1 MQQIFV
7 TGATGFVGRHVV
19 PRLMESGHAVR
30 IMARGPVRQHLLPE
44 GVEVS
49 QTSLT
54 DQEGLEAALSGIDAV
69 VHLVAIIRERG
80 EATFDRVNHLGT
92 ASLAKAAL
100 SAGVSRF
107 VLMGAIGAV
116 DDPRFP
122 YLQSKWRGE
131 QTVIQSGVPY
141 TILRGSI
148 IFGKG
153 DEFINAL
160 GGLVRVFPLVPVIG
174 GGNVRFQAIHV
185 EDVAHSI
192 ARTLELD
199 ETENRIIEIGGP
211 EHLTYDGILDTIAET
226 YGCKRWKLHLPIGL
240 MRPMVKLMEKL
251 LPHPP
256 ATSQQLSM
264 LEFDNV
270 AETDAVSKELG
281 FSPRPLA
288 GNIDYIRK
296 VSFLDGVKMVLG
308 RMPSHI
314 RDH

>member
-1 MQQIFV
+1 MKRILV

-19 PRLMESGHAVR
+19 PCLVESGHAVR
-30 IMARGPVRQHLLPE
+30 ILARGPVRQHLLPD

-49 QTSLT
+49 YASLT

-80 EATFDRVNHLGT
+80 EATFDSVNHLGT
-92 ASLAKAAL
+92 ARLVKAAL

-131 QTVIQSGVPY
+131 QALIQSGIPY

-148 IFGKG
+148 IFGEG
-153 DEFINAL
+153 DEFINTL

-174 GGNVRFQAIHV
+174 GGNVRFQAVHV

-199 ETENRIIEIGGP
+199 ETKNRIIEIGGP
-211 EHLTYDGILDTIAET
+211 EHITYDGILDTIVET

-240 MRPMVKLMEKL
+240 MRPLVKLMEKL

-296 VSFLDGVKMVLG
+296 VSFLDGIKMVLG

>member
-1 MQQIFV
+1 MKRILV

-19 PRLMESGHAVR
+19 PCLMESGHAVR
-30 IMARGPVRQHLLPE
+30 VLARGPVRQHLLPE

-49 QTSLT
+49 YGSLT
-54 DQEGLEAALSGIDAV
+54 DQGGLEAALSGMDAV
-69 VHLVAIIRERG
+69 VHLVAIIRESG

-92 ASLAKAAL
+92 ARLAKAAL

-131 QTVIQSGVPY
+131 QALIQSGVPY

-148 IFGKG
+148 IFGEG
-153 DEFINAL
+153 DEFVNAL
-160 GGLVRVFPLVPVIG
+160 GGLVRVFPVAPVIG
-174 GGNVRFQAIHV
+174 SGNVRFQAIHV

-264 LEFDNV
+264 LEFDNI
-270 AETDAVSKELG
+270 AETDAVSKEFG

-288 GNIDYIRK
+288 GNIGYIRK

>member
-1 MQQIFV
+1 MQRVFV

-19 PRLMESGHAVR
+19 QCLMESGHAVR
-30 IMARGPVRQHLLPE
+30 ILARGPVRQHLLPE

-49 QTSLT
+49 YASLT

-80 EATFDRVNHLGT
+80 EATFDSVNHLGT
-92 ASLAKAAL
+92 ARLVKAAL
-100 SAGVSRF
+100 CAGVSRF

-122 YLQSKWRGE
+122 YLQSKWHGE
-131 QTVIQSGVPY
+131 QALIQSGLPY

-148 IFGKG
+148 IFGEG
-153 DEFINAL
+153 DEFVNTL

-174 GGNVRFQAIHV
+174 SGKVRFQAIHV

-192 ARTLELD
+192 ARTLELS
-199 ETENRIIEIGGP
+199 ETKNRIVEIGGP
-211 EHLTYDGILDTIAET
+211 EYLTYDGILDAIAET
-226 YGCKRWKLHLPIGL
+226 YGCKRWKLHMPIGL
-240 MRPMVKLMEKL
+240 MRPVVKLMEKL

-256 ATSQQLSM
+256 ATSQQLNM
-264 LEFDNV
+264 LEFDNI
-270 AETDAVSKELG
+270 AETDTVSKEFG

-288 GNIDYIRK
+288 GNIDYIRQ

>member
-1 MQQIFV
+1 MQRVFV

-19 PRLMESGHAVR
+19 QCLMESGHAVR
-30 IMARGPVRQHLLPE
+30 ILARRPVRQHLLPE
-44 GVEVS
+44 GIEVS
-49 QTSLT
+49 HASLT
-54 DQEGLEAALSGIDAV
+54 DQEGLEATLSGIDAV

-80 EATFDRVNHLGT
+80 EATFDSVNHLGT
-92 ASLAKAAL
+92 ARLAKAAL

-131 QTVIQSGVPY
+131 QALIQSGLPY

-148 IFGKG
+148 IFGEG
-153 DEFINAL
+153 DEFVNTL

-174 GGNVRFQAIHV
+174 RGNVRFQAIHV

-199 ETENRIIEIGGP
+199 EAKNRIIEIGGP
-211 EHLTYDGILDTIAET
+211 EHITYDGILDAIAET

-240 MRPMVKLMEKL
+240 MRPAVKLMEKL

-256 ATSQQLSM
+256 ATSQQLNM
-264 LEFDNV
+264 LEFDNI
-270 AETDAVSKELG
+270 AETDTVSKEFG

-288 GNIDYIRK
+288 GNIDYIRR

>member
-1 MQQIFV
+1 MQRIFV

-19 PRLMESGHAVR
+19 PRLVESGHVVR
-30 IMARGPVRQHLLPE
+30 ILARGPVRQHLLPE

-54 DQEGLEAALSGIDAV
+54 DQKGLEAALSGVDAV

-80 EATFDRVNHLGT
+80 EATFDTVNHLGT

-131 QTVIQSGVPY
+131 QALIQSGVPY

-148 IFGKG
+148 IFGEG
-153 DEFINAL
+153 DEFLNTL

-174 GGNVRFQAIHV
+174 SGNVRFQAIHV
-185 EDVAHSI
+185 DDVAHSI

-199 ETENRIIEIGGP
+199 ETKNRTIEIGGP
-211 EHLTYDGILDTIAET
+211 AHITYDGILDAIAET
-226 YGCKRWKLHLPIGL
+226 YGCRRWKLHLPIGL
-240 MRPMVKLMEKL
+240 MRPVVKLMEKL

-256 ATSQQLSM
+256 ATSQQLNM
-264 LEFDNV
+264 LEFDNI
-270 AETDAVSKELG
+270 AETGAVSREFG

>member
-1 MQQIFV
+1 MQRIFV

-30 IMARGPVRQHLLPE
+30 ILARGPVRQNLLPE

-49 QTSLT
+49 RTSLT
-54 DQEGLEAALSGIDAV
+54 DQEGLEAALSGMDAV

-100 SAGVSRF
+100 NAGVSRF

-131 QTVIQSGVPY
+131 QALIQSGVPY

-148 IFGKG
+148 IFGEG

-160 GGLVRVFPLVPVIG
+160 AGLVRVFPLVPVIG
-174 GGNVRFQAIHV
+174 EGKVRFQAVHV

-199 ETENRIIEIGGP
+199 DTKDRIIEIGGP
-211 EHLTYDGILDTIAET
+211 EHITYDGILDTIAET
-226 YGCKRWKLHLPIGL
+226 YGSKRWKLHLPIGL
-240 MRPMVKLMEKL
+240 MRPVVKLMEKL

-264 LEFDNV
+264 LEFDNI
-270 AETDAVSKELG
+270 ADTGAVSKEFG

-308 RMPSHI
+308 RMPDHI

>member
-1 MQQIFV
+1 MKRILV

-19 PRLMESGHAVR
+19 PCLVESGHAVR
-30 IMARGPVRQHLLPE
+30 ILARGSVRQHLLPE

-49 QTSLT
+49 YASLT

-80 EATFDRVNHLGT
+80 EATFDSVNHLGT
-92 ASLAKAAL
+92 ARLVKAAL

-131 QTVIQSGVPY
+131 QALIQSGIPY

-148 IFGKG
+148 IFGEG

-174 GGNVRFQAIHV
+174 RGKVRFQAIHV

-211 EHLTYDGILDTIAET
+211 EYLTYNGILDTIAET
-226 YGCKRWKLHLPIGL
+226 YGCKRLKLHLPIGL
-240 MRPMVKLMEKL
+240 MRPVVRLMEKL

-264 LEFDNV
+264 LEFDNI
-270 AETDAVSKELG
+270 AETDAVSKEFG

-288 GNIDYIRK
+288 GNIGYIRK

>member
-1 MQQIFV
+1 M
-7 TGATGFVGRHVV
+7 
-19 PRLMESGHAVR
+19 L
-30 IMARGPVRQHLLPE
+30 HLE
-44 GVEVS
+44 
-49 QTSLT
+49 
-54 DQEGLEAALSGIDAV
+54 
-69 VHLVAIIRERG
+69 AIIRERG
-80 EATFDRVNHLGT
+80 AATFDTVNNLGT
-92 ASLAKAAL
+92 VRLAKAAL
-100 SAGVSRF
+100 SVGVSRF

-131 QTVIQSGVPY
+131 QALIQSGVPY

-148 IFGKG
+148 IFGEG

-160 GGLVRVFPLVPVIG
+160 AGLVRVFPLVPVIG
-174 GGNVRFQAIHV
+174 SGKVRFQAIHV
-185 EDVAHSI
+185 EDVARSI

-199 ETENRIIEIGGP
+199 ETKNRTIEIGGP
-211 EHLTYDGILDTIAET
+211 EHITYDGILDAIAET
-226 YGCKRWKLHLPIGL
+226 YGCRRWKLHLPVGL

-256 ATSQQLSM
+256 ATSQQLNM
-264 LEFDNV
+264 LEFDNI
-270 AETDAVSKELG
+270 AETDAVSKEFG
-281 FSPRPLA
+281 FSPRPLS

>member
-1 MQQIFV
+1 MQRIFV

-30 IMARGPVRQHLLPE
+30 ILAHGPVRQHLLPE

-49 QTSLT
+49 RTSLT
-54 DQEGLEAALSGIDAV
+54 DQEGLEAALSGMDAV

-92 ASLAKAAL
+92 SSLAKAAL

-131 QTVIQSGVPY
+131 QAVIQSGVPY

-148 IFGKG
+148 IFGEG
-153 DEFINAL
+153 DEFINTL

-185 EDVAHSI
+185 EDVAYSI
-192 ARTLELD
+192 AKTLEMD
-199 ETENRIIEIGGP
+199 ETNNRIIEIGGP
-211 EHLTYDGILDTIAET
+211 EHITYDGILDTIAET

-240 MRPMVKLMEKL
+240 MRPVVKLMEKL

>member
-1 MQQIFV
+1 MKRILV

-19 PRLMESGHAVR
+19 PCLVESGHAVR
-30 IMARGPVRQHLLPE
+30 ILARGPVRQHLLPD

-49 QTSLT
+49 YASLT

-80 EATFDRVNHLGT
+80 EATFDSVNHLGT
-92 ASLAKAAL
+92 ARLVKAAL

-131 QTVIQSGVPY
+131 QALIQSGIPY

-148 IFGKG
+148 IFGEG

-174 GGNVRFQAIHV
+174 RGKVRFQAIHV

-211 EHLTYDGILDTIAET
+211 EYLTYNGILDTIAET
-226 YGCKRWKLHLPIGL
+226 YGCKRLKLHLPIGL
-240 MRPMVKLMEKL
+240 MRPVVRLMEKL

-264 LEFDNV
+264 LEFDNI
-270 AETDAVSKELG
+270 AETDAVSKEFG

-288 GNIDYIRK
+288 GNIAYIRK

>member
-1 MQQIFV
+1 MQRIFV

-19 PRLMESGHAVR
+19 PRLMESGYAVR
-30 IMARGPVRQHLLPE
+30 ILARGPVRQHLLPE

-49 QTSLT
+49 YASLA
-54 DQEGLEAALSGIDAV
+54 DQEGLEAALSGIDTV

-80 EATFDRVNHLGT
+80 AATFDTVNHLGT
-92 ASLAKAAL
+92 ARLAKAAL
-100 SAGVSRF
+100 NAGVSRF
-107 VLMGAIGAV
+107 VLMGAIGAA

-131 QTVIQSGVPY
+131 QALIQSGVPY

-148 IFGKG
+148 IFGEG
-153 DEFINAL
+153 DEFINTL

-174 GGNVRFQAIHV
+174 NGNVRFQAIHV
-185 EDVAHSI
+185 EDVARSM

-199 ETENRIIEIGGP
+199 ETKNRVIEIGGP
-211 EHLTYDGILDTIAET
+211 EHITYDGILDAIAET

-264 LEFDNV
+264 LEFDNI
-270 AETDAVSKELG
+270 AETDAVSKEFG

-296 VSFLDGVKMVLG
+296 VSFMDGVKMVLG

>member
-1 MQQIFV
+1 MQRIFV

-19 PRLMESGHAVR
+19 PCLMESGHAVR
-30 IMARGPVRQHLLPE
+30 ILARGPVRQHLLPE

-49 QTSLT
+49 YASLT
-54 DQEGLEAALSGIDAV
+54 DQDGLEAALSGVDAV

-80 EATFDRVNHLGT
+80 AATFDTVNHLGT
-92 ASLAKAAL
+92 ARLAKAAL

-116 DDPRFP
+116 DDPRFL

-131 QTVIQSGVPY
+131 QALIQSGVPY

-148 IFGKG
+148 IFGEG
-153 DEFINAL
+153 DEFINTL

-199 ETENRIIEIGGP
+199 ETKNRTIEIGGP
-211 EHLTYDGILDTIAET
+211 EHITYDGILDAIAET
-226 YGCKRWKLHLPIGL
+226 YGCRRWKLHLPIGL
-240 MRPMVKLMEKL
+240 MRPVVKLMEKL

-264 LEFDNV
+264 LEFDNI
-270 AETDAVSKELG
+270 AETDAVSKEFG

-288 GNIDYIRK
+288 GNIDYIRR

-308 RMPSHI
+308 RMPSRI

>member
-1 MQQIFV
+1 MQRIFV

-19 PRLMESGHAVR
+19 PSLMESGHAVR
-30 IMARGPVRQHLLPE
+30 ILARGPVRPHLLPE

-49 QTSLT
+49 RGSLT
-54 DQEGLEAALSGIDAV
+54 DQEGLEASLSGVDAV

-80 EATFDRVNHLGT
+80 EATFDSVNHLGT
-92 ASLAKAAL
+92 ARLAKAARN
-100 SAGVSRF
+100 AGVSRF

-131 QTVIQSGVPY
+131 QALIQSGLPY

-148 IFGKG
+148 IFGEG
-153 DEFINAL
+153 DEFVNAL
-160 GGLVRVFPLVPVIG
+160 AGLVRVFPLVPVIG
-174 GGNVRFQAIHV
+174 GGKVRFQAIHV
-185 EDVAHSI
+185 EDVARSI
-192 ARTLELD
+192 ARTLEMD
-199 ETENRIIEIGGP
+199 ETRNRIIEIGGP
-211 EHLTYDGILDTIAET
+211 QHITYDGILDAIAET
-226 YGCKRWKLHLPIGL
+226 YGSKRWKMHAPIGL
-240 MRPMVKLMEKL
+240 MRPIVKLMEKL

-256 ATSQQLSM
+256 ATSQQLNM
-264 LEFDNV
+264 LEFDNI
-270 AETDAVSKELG
+270 AETDAVSKEFG
-281 FSPRPLA
+281 FSPRPLM

>member
-1 MQQIFV
+1 MKRILV

-19 PRLMESGHAVR
+19 PCLVESGHAVR
-30 IMARGPVRQHLLPE
+30 ILARGPVRQHLLPD

-49 QTSLT
+49 YASLT

-80 EATFDRVNHLGT
+80 EATFDSVNHLGT
-92 ASLAKAAL
+92 ARLVKAAL

-131 QTVIQSGVPY
+131 QALIQSGIPY

-148 IFGKG
+148 IFGEG

-174 GGNVRFQAIHV
+174 RGKVRFQAIHV

-211 EHLTYDGILDTIAET
+211 EYLTYNGILDTIAET
-226 YGCKRWKLHLPIGL
+226 YGCKRLKLHLPIGL
-240 MRPMVKLMEKL
+240 MRPVVRLMEKL

-264 LEFDNV
+264 LEFDNI
-270 AETDAVSKELG
+270 AETDAVSKEFG

-288 GNIDYIRK
+288 GNIGYIRK

>member
-1 MQQIFV
+1 MQRIFV

-19 PRLMESGHAVR
+19 PCLMESGHAVR
-30 IMARGPVRQHLLPE
+30 ILARGPVRPHLLPE

-49 QTSLT
+49 HASLA
-54 DQEGLEAALSGIDAV
+54 DQEGLEAALSGIDTV

-80 EATFDRVNHLGT
+80 EATFDSVNHLGT
-92 ASLAKAAL
+92 ARLAKAAL
-100 SAGVSRF
+100 NTGVSRF
-107 VLMGAIGAV
+107 VLVGAIGAV

-131 QTVIQSGVPY
+131 QALVQSGVPY

-148 IFGKG
+148 IFGEG

-160 GGLVRVFPLVPVIG
+160 AGLVRVFPLVPVIG
-174 GGNVRFQAIHV
+174 GGKVRFQAIHV
-185 EDVAHSI
+185 EDVARSI

-199 ETENRIIEIGGP
+199 ETKNRTIEIGGP
-211 EHLTYDGILDTIAET
+211 EHITYDGILDTIAET
-226 YGCKRWKLHLPIGL
+226 YGSKRWKLHVPIRL
-240 MRPMVKLMEKL
+240 MRPVVKLMERL

-264 LEFDNV
+264 LELDNT
-270 AETDAVSKELG
+270 AETGAVSKEFG

-288 GNIDYIRK
+288 GNINYIRK

>member
-1 MQQIFV
+1 MQRIFV

-30 IMARGPVRQHLLPE
+30 ILARGPVRQHLLPE

-49 QTSLT
+49 RTSLT
-54 DQEGLEAALSGIDAV
+54 DQEGLEAALSGMDAV

-92 ASLAKAAL
+92 SSLAKAAL

-131 QTVIQSGVPY
+131 QAVIQSGVPY

-148 IFGKG
+148 IFGEG
-153 DEFINAL
+153 DEFINTL

-185 EDVAHSI
+185 EDVAYSI
-192 ARTLELD
+192 AKTLEMD
-199 ETENRIIEIGGP
+199 ETKNRVIEIGGP
-211 EHLTYDGILDTIAET
+211 EHITYDGILDTIAET

-240 MRPMVKLMEKL
+240 MWPVVKLMEKL

>member
-1 MQQIFV
+1 MQRIFV

-19 PRLMESGHAVR
+19 RRLVESGHTVR

-54 DQEGLEAALSGIDAV
+54 DQEGLEAALSGMDAV

-131 QTVIQSGVPY
+131 QALIQSGVPY

-148 IFGKG
+148 IFGEG
-153 DEFINAL
+153 DEFINTL

-199 ETENRIIEIGGP
+199 ETKNRTIEIGGP
-211 EHLTYDGILDTIAET
+211 EHITYDGILDAIAET
-226 YGCKRWKLHLPIGL
+226 YGCSAGSYIC
-240 MRPMVKLMEKL
+240 
-251 LPHPP
+251 
-256 ATSQQLSM
+256 
-264 LEFDNV
+264 
-270 AETDAVSKELG
+270 
-281 FSPRPLA
+281 PLA
-288 GNIDYIRK
+288 
-296 VSFLDGVKMVLG
+296 SCG
-308 RMPSHI
+308 RWLS
-314 RDH
+314 